1 MNSIFGKSSATHTK
15 KRGDKIKLVISG
27 MKEGTWQPTLQT
39 RKDDKGIPEK
49 CMPKLGHPDQMDRF
63 LERHKLL
70 KLTQEID
77 IITNK
82 LSELTN
88 EFNNVAG
95 YKINILKS
103 VTVEYTNNFKMTKL
117 PK

>member
-49 CMPKLGHPDQMDRF
+49 CMTKLGHPDQMDRF

-77 IITNK
+77 IITTNYQSSPMNSIMLQVIK
-82 LSELTN
+82 LI
-88 EFNNVAG
+88 
-95 YKINILKS
+95 Y
-103 VTVEYTNNFKMTKL
+103 
-117 PK
+117 